1 MALKTYP
8 ETAQET
14 ADRINRATTRAA
26 SDISSSATAAANDAT
41 AAATVAVNDAR
52 AAATAAAKKAVD
64 AAGVSARQAI
74 NSLGL
79 NEKLTAMFGIGGSG
93 KPSSGPGSTPYNAS
107 VLTAGLSDVANQAT
121 NEGQAALDSFS
132 SEISKIKLDQKA
144 SELSAGFTSGL
155 NQLAGDQKNFGNSA
169 MGKNVTVNS
178 AVSGAVDTLRSV
190 AGSTSNI
197 AADITGSLNKLTGGD
212 LAGGFMKVAGK
223 FGAAAGMVNNLLS
236 QKRGANLPAG
246 AQPSATQ
253 GEVIKLNAGS
263 NDDWRVRIDCEWDN
277 FNSLLFKQL
286 QDTGGVIFPYL
297 PNITVS
303 TKAEYSPISITH
315 GNYAQYSYKN
325 STVDD
330 ITISGEF
337 SCETAD
343 EGVYWIAAT
352 TFFKTATKMF
362 FGQGALAG
370 NPPIICKLYGYGSR
384 IFDNVPVIIKSFS
397 VDFKDDVNYIRCDTG
412 YKYTWVP
419 TLSTI
424 TVVVA
429 PIYTRQG
436 LRTFNI
442 QDYARGNM
450 IGQSGVGYI

>member
-26 SDISSSATAAANDAT
+26 SDISSSATAAATDAT
-41 AAATVAVNDAR
+41 

-121 NEGQAALDSFS
+121 NEGQAALQKAS
-132 SEISKIKLDQKA
+132 SEISKFKLDEKV
-144 SELSAGFTSGL
+144 SELTAGAKSGL
-155 NQLAGDQKNFGNSA
+155 NQLAGDIKNFGNSA
-169 MGKNVTVNS
+169 MGGNVTVNS
-178 AVSGAVDTLRSV
+178 AVSGAVDKLRSA

-197 AADITGSLNKLTGGD
+197 GADIVGTLNKLTGGN
-212 LAGGFMKVAGK
+212 LAGGLMKTAGAVS
-223 FGAAAGMVNNLLS
+223 AAAGMLNNVLS
-236 QKRGANLPAG
+236 LKRAANLPKG
-246 AQPSATQ
+246 AEVFVPQ
-253 GEVIKLNAGS
+253 GEAMQLTVANL
-263 NDDWRVRIDCEWDN
+263 DDWRVRISCEWSIFD
-277 FNSLLFKQL
+277 SLLFQQL
-286 QDTGGVIFPYL
+286 KDTGGVVWPYM
-297 PNITVS
+297 PSVTVS
-303 TKAEYSPISITH
+303 TKADYSPIAITH

-337 SCETAD
+337 SCETND
-343 EGVYWIAAT
+343 EGAYWIAAT

-362 FGQGALAG
+362 FGQGAQAG
-370 NPPIICKLYGYGSR
+370 NPPIICKLSGYGSS
-384 IFDNVPVIIKSFS
+384 IFQNVPVIIKSFS
-397 VDFKDDVNYIRCDTG
+397 VDLKDDVNYIRCEPSYDTAD
-412 YKYTWVP
+412 YTWVP

-429 PIYTRQG
+429 PVYTRQG
-436 LRTFNI
+436 LRQFNL
-442 QDYARGNM
+442 QNYAAGQM
-450 IGQSGVGYI
+450 IGPGGVGYI